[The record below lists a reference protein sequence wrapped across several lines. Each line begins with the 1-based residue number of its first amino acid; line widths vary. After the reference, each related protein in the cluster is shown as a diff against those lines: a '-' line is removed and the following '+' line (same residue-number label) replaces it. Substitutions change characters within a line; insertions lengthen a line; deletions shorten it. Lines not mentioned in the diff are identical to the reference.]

1 MAYERGKW
9 SRTLKTGLERFYV
22 IFLNS
27 DFSFNIGSI
36 PIKSLGDVLYN
47 TPEGSMSRNFD
58 LGPG

>member
-1 MAYERGKW
+1 MW
-9 SRTLKTGLERFYV
+9 NRTFKTGLENLYV

-36 PIKSLGDVLYN
+36 PTKLLGDTLYN
-47 TPEGSMSRNFD
+47 TPEGSVSQNFD